1 MEILAEQSEEKLE
14 KSHGT
19 AIDAAI
25 TIGLH
30 LWACLEVRDEFIAI
44 WLEWICVGI
53 LRGLNWVYF
62 GMFIEL

>member
-44 WLEWICVGI
+44 EVKMNMC
-53 LRGLNWVYF
+53 RGP
-62 GMFIEL
+62 